1 MSSIDSLDEYAYTL
15 KILILGDSCVG
26 KSNLVLRLCEDRF
39 DEKLQFTIGL
49 DFKSRVFNVN
59 GDKVLAKIIDT
70 AGQERFHSLTP
81 STYRN
86 LDGVALV
93 YSVMDTQSYCSVQK
107 WMNQVT
113 EHTDEDIPIVLIA
126 NVTDR
131 KTDRMVT
138 AENGRRLAQ
147 RLDLQYFEVSAK
159 TGKNVTHAL
168 QSLVNLAYLRRR
180 RKEPTTTS
188 RPTGVVK
195 ITADKRKKIKVKQC
209 CK

>member
-131 KTDRMVT
+131 KTDRM
-138 AENGRRLAQ
+138 
-147 RLDLQYFEVSAK
+147 YFEVSAK